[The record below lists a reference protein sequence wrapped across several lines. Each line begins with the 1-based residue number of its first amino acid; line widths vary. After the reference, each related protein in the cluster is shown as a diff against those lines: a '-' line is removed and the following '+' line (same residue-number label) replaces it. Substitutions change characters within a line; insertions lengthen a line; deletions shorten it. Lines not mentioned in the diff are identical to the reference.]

1 MSCLQLAFTFP
12 TNSEKSD
19 IMLSK
24 NIPNTIFV
32 INTYYK
38 NKHKKLTNM
47 NNIDGILELTEHFT
61 GLKNARVK
69 PKPKPMKKLVK
80 TPK

>member
-1 MSCLQLAFTFP
+1 MSCSQLAFTFP

-19 IMLSK
+19 VMLSK
-24 NIPNTIFV
+24 NIHNTIFV

-38 NKHKKLTNM
+38 NKHDKLININNM
-47 NNIDGILELTEHFT
+47 DGILELNEHFT

-69 PKPKPMKKLVK
+69 PKPKTMKKLVQS
-80 TPK
+80 PK